1 MNLMLLVA
9 LLGKLGYRN
18 VLTVASGEEAL
29 ALLLHEKVDLIFMD
43 LQMPGIDGIAA
54 TRKIRES
61 EAQHPSVPPV
71 RIVALT
77 ANAGPSTRAE
87 CISAGMNNFL
97 TKPFTMRSLAGALA
111 IPSMNATS

>member
-1 MNLMLLVA
+1 MAASVAAAAARLAGGLLRAAVA
-9 LLGKLGYRN
+9 EDACQRQRR
-18 VLTVASGEEAL
+18 A
-29 ALLLHEKVDLIFMD
+29 DR
-43 LQMPGIDGIAA
+43 GIDGIAA